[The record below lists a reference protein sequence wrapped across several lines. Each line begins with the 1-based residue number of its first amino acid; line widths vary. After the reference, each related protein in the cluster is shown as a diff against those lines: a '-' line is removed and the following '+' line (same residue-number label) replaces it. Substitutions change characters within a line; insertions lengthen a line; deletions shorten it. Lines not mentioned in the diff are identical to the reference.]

1 MERYRQIVELSED
14 CIKELDLD
22 GVVVAI
28 NDNGLRLFNADDP
41 AVMVGRRWKDLWPEA
56 VQALVEQ
63 ALQDAA
69 RGTASQFEAS
79 GFDARGAFRDWRVR
93 VGGLRDAEGRVI
105 GLLAVS
111 SDVTARNA
119 AFAAAEALKDALDAK
134 VSEAGARLS
143 AAANREAA
151 LRETLALS
159 ESRLMATHRA
169 YQELEVR
176 HFEASQGRDLAL
188 AAQRA
193 TAMIAEQAQKGEA
206 VGQLLAGVVH
216 DLNNFLQSA
225 TTAIDVVVASNELS
239 AGNMRLLEVAEA
251 ALEQGA
257 AMSQRLV
264 GFARKHP
271 YRPESVELA
280 ELVEAMHPLLRQ
292 AVDSKARLSVD
303 TRGSSCCAMVD
314 RNTLERALLNL
325 VVNARDACAPED
337 VIHITTG
344 RRTVLDT
351 VEEKGRVPGH
361 YVTLTVSDTGRG
373 MSEDV
378 IARVF
383 EVYFTTKPDG
393 EGSGLGLPQVHSAVR
408 QAGGFITIESS
419 PGKGSSFELALPR
432 V

>member
-1 MERYRQIVELSED
+1 MDRYRQIVELSED
-14 CIKELDLD
+14 CIKELDLN
-22 GVVVAI
+22 GVVLAI
-28 NDNGLRLFNADDP
+28 NSNGLKLFNAPDP
-41 AVMVGRRWKDLWPEA
+41 GVMVGRAWKDLWPEA
-56 VQALVEQ
+56 AQPVVQQ

-69 RGTASQFEAS
+69 EGAITQFEAS
-79 GFDARGAFRDWRVR
+79 GFDARGVFRDWRVR
-93 VGGLRDAEGRVI
+93 IGPLRDNGQVV

-119 AFAAAEALKDALDAK
+119 AIAAADALRAALDAK
-134 VSEAGARLS
+134 VDEAGTRLT
-143 AAANREAA
+143 AAATREAG
-151 LRETLALS
+151 LVEELAKS
-159 ESRLMATHRA
+159 ESRLLATHRA

-176 HFEASQGRDLAL
+176 HYHAAESRDLAL
-188 AAQRA
+188 AAQQA
-193 TAMIAEQAQKGEA
+193 SALIAEHAQKGEA
-206 VGQLLAGVVH
+206 VGQMLAGVVH

-239 AGNMRLLEVAEA
+239 PGNMRLLEVAEA

-271 YRPESVELA
+271 YRPESVALS

-292 AVDSKARLSVD
+292 AVDSRAMLSVD
-303 TRGSSCCAMVD
+303 TCAASCCAMVD

-325 VVNARDACAPED
+325 VVNARDACGPD
-337 VIHITTG
+337 DTIRVTTG
-344 RRTVLDT
+344 QRTV
-351 VEEKGRVPGH
+351 VEGTGEKGRVPGH
-361 YVTLTVSDTGRG
+361 YVTLTVSDTGMG
-373 MSEDV
+373 MSEEV

-383 EVYFTTKPDG
+383 EVYFTTKADG

-408 QAGGFITIESS
+408 QAGGFITIVSS
-419 PGKGSSFELALPR
+419 PGNGSSFELALPQ